1 MSVRGGGRDRFR
13 RDYPS
18 RYEDNKGN
26 GSGRDNRNSNSNNPP
41 SRHLWVGNLS
51 HNIVEEELAHHFLR
65 FGPLENVAFQP
76 GRSYAFLNFIT
87 DEDAID
93 AMRALQGFPLAGNP
107 LRIEFAK
114 ADKSSAVPRDEDYS
128 WDERNSTLRGSP
140 FSQREFRGHHG
151 SPEPHYSD
159 KSKLSGKNPEPS
171 EVLWIGFPAQ
181 LKVDESILRKA
192 FSPFGEL
199 VKITTFPGRSYAF
212 VRFRSLTSACR
223 ARDNLKGKLFGNPR
237 VHICFAKSETGS
249 SNSERRSFNG
259 PRSPNYKSS
268 RRDGSSENFRQ
279 DRGFNADRH
288 HDSPN
293 HFRNWDSD
301 PYDIDKRG
309 SSWAGGT
316 NTYEQRKVGEKGRTL
331 GVSQEIY
338 DQLNSPSR
346 DRHAHVSDFP
356 QRFPQK
362 GAYFEDL
369 RALPDVPYMREA
381 KRQKTGSPP
390 LERELPEYPF
400 SELERQR
407 HVFPRIL
414 PDLPP
419 HEPFDKGFDA
429 GNFAY
434 GQTLD
439 HPPKS
444 PLPHLDR
451 HEGWKSHDSFQMGPG
466 ALQSSYVEKKR
477 VTPEPDSSSLT
488 EWKWE
493 GTIAKGG
500 TPICRARC
508 FPVGKVLDMM
518 LPEFL
523 DCTARTSLDM
533 LSKHYY
539 QAVGVWV
546 VFFVPGS
553 DADMDFYNEF
563 MHYLEEKQRAAVAK
577 LDDKTTLFLVPPS
590 EFSEKVLKVPGKLS
604 ISGVI
609 LRLENPALNHG
620 PEHIQREMAN
630 ENLLSYNENVLH
642 QKSSF
647 SSVRVPTPPSISEL
661 GNSGINNLSFLGNK
675 FAAAPSVSDSA
686 RATASLSESQ
696 DERSRN
702 YPIQQRMSGANW
714 SSQNLQNFSNNRT
727 LPLQPSGGTV
737 EPVAE
742 EHQSIIPTHQHSSGI
757 SGVPFYGDSKL
768 SYPDIR
774 HLDPLSVPVGA
785 LPPEQLAQL
794 AASLLEQQRQSG
806 SSSSASALGDPRQ
819 ANRFST
825 SDTPSRFS
833 MPETASRPSQKY
845 VTENNL
851 VSSDLSSSQL
861 GQILQMQKQQIS
873 NVPQLSQSQ
882 MVQREPQREPQR
894 EANGNQLDSSLQE
907 DPDADPQKRLQA
919 TLQLA
924 AVLLQQIQQGKGS

>member
-1 MSVRGGGRDRFR
+1 MSKKLDRGGGRDRFR

-26 GSGRDNRNSNSNNPP
+26 GVSGRDNRNDNPP

-51 HNIVEEELAHHFLR
+51 HSIVEEELARHFLR
-65 FGPLENVAFQP
+65 FGPLENVAFQS
-76 GRSYAFLNFIT
+76 GRSYAFVNFRR

-93 AMRALQGFPLAGNP
+93 AMRTLQGFPLAGNP

-128 WDERNSTLRGSP
+128 RDERNSTLRGSP

-151 SPEPHYSD
+151 SPEMHYSD
-159 KSKLSGKNPEPS
+159 KSKLSDKNPEPS

-192 FSPFGEL
+192 FSPFGEIM
-199 VKITTFPGRSYAF
+199 KITTFPGRSYAF

-249 SNSERRSFNG
+249 SNSDRRSFNG
-259 PRSPNYKSS
+259 PRSPIYKSS
-268 RRDGSSENFRQ
+268 GRDGSSDNLRQ
-279 DRGFNADRH
+279 DRSFNADRSIG
-288 HDSPN
+288 SPN
-293 HFRNWDSD
+293 QFRNWDSD
-301 PYDIDKRG
+301 PYDHKRG
-309 SSWAGGT
+309 SSWIDGT

-338 DQLNSPSR
+338 ELMNSPSR
-346 DRHAHVSDFP
+346 ERHD
-356 QRFPQK
+356 RFPQK
-362 GAYFEDL
+362 SAFYEDL
-369 RALPDVPYMREA
+369 RAFTDAPYLREA
-381 KRQKTGSPP
+381 KRPKTGSPP

-400 SELERQR
+400 SELEKQK
-407 HVFPRIL
+407 HVLPRL
-414 PDLPP
+414 LSDLPP

-429 GNFAY
+429 GNFTY
-434 GQTLD
+434 GQSLD
-439 HPPKS
+439 RPPNS
-444 PLPHLDR
+444 PLPRLDR
-451 HEGWKSHDSFQMGPG
+451 QEGWKSYDNFG
-466 ALQSSYVEKKR
+466 ARQSTYVEKKR
-477 VTPEPDSSSLT
+477 FTPEPDSSSLT

-500 TPICRARC
+500 TPVCRARC
-508 FPVGKVLDMM
+508 FPVGKVLDIM

-523 DCTARTSLDM
+523 DCTARTGLDM

-553 DADMDFYNEF
+553 DADMEFYNEF

-609 LRLENPALNHG
+609 LRLENPVLNHG
-620 PEHIQREMAN
+620 PGHMQREMTN
-630 ENLLSYNENVLH
+630 ENLLSHNENILH
-642 QKSSF
+642 LKSSF
-647 SSVRVPTPPSISEL
+647 PSERVPTSPSISEL
-661 GNSGINNLSFLGNK
+661 GYSGISNLSFLGNK

-686 RATASLSESQ
+686 HAAASMSESH
-696 DERSRN
+696 DERNRS
-702 YPIQQRMSGANW
+702 YPVQQRTSGPNW
-714 SSQNLQNFSNNRT
+714 SSQNMQNFSNRT
-727 LPLQPSGGTV
+727 LQ
-737 EPVAE
+737 EPVADE
-742 EHQSIIPTHQHSSGI
+742 RQLIIPRTVTDVNSIQHSSGTSVI
-757 SGVPFYGDSKL
+757 PFYGDNKL

-806 SSSSASALGDPRQ
+806 GSSSSTSALGDRDPRQ
-819 ANRFST
+819 INRFNTSDISSRFST
-825 SDTPSRFS
+825 SDTS
-833 MPETASRPSQKY
+833 SRPSQKY
-845 VTENNL
+845 ATENNL
-851 VSSDLSSSQL
+851 VSSDMSTSQL
-861 GQILQMQKQQIS
+861 GQILQMQKQQQIS
-873 NVPQLSQSQ
+873 NAPQMSQ
-882 MVQREPQREPQR
+882 MVQREPQR
-894 EANGNQLDSSLQE
+894 EANGNQLVTDSSLQE
-907 DPDADPQKRLQA
+907 DSDSDPQKRLQA

>member
-1 MSVRGGGRDRFR
+1 MLGRGGGRDRFR

-26 GSGRDNRNSNSNNPP
+26 GVSGRDNRNSNSNSNNPP

-51 HNIVEEELAHHFLR
+51 HDIVEEELAHHFLQ

-76 GRSYAFLNFIT
+76 SRSYAFINFRR

-93 AMRALQGFPLAGNP
+93 AMRALQGFLLAGNP

-114 ADKSSAVPRDEDYS
+114 ADKPLAIPRDEDYS

-140 FSQREFRGHHG
+140 FSQREYRGHRG

-159 KSKLSGKNPEPS
+159 KSKPSDKNPEPS

-192 FSPFGEL
+192 FSPFGEI

-249 SNSERRSFNG
+249 SSSERRSFNG
-259 PRSPNYKSS
+259 PRSPIYKSS
-268 RRDGSSENFRQ
+268 GRDGSSENLRQ
-279 DRGFNADRH
+279 DRSFNGDRNIG
-288 HDSPN
+288 SPN
-293 HFRNWDSD
+293 LFRNWDSD
-301 PYDIDKRG
+301 AYDLNKRG
-309 SSWAGGT
+309 SSWTGGS

-338 DQLNSPSR
+338 EHMNSPSR
-346 DRHAHVSDFP
+346 ERHAHVGDFP

-362 GAYFEDL
+362 GAYFEDMQ
-369 RALPDVPYMREA
+369 ALPDVPYLREA
-381 KRQKTGSPP
+381 KRLKTGSPS

-400 SELERQR
+400 AELERQKR
-407 HVFPRIL
+407 VFPRL
-414 PDLPP
+414 LTDLPQ

-429 GNFAY
+429 GNFTY

-439 HPPKS
+439 HPPNS
-444 PLPHLDR
+444 PLPRLDR
-451 HEGWKSHDSFQMGPG
+451 HEGYKPYDSFQMGPG
-466 ALQSSYVEKKR
+466 ALQSTFVEKKR
-477 VTPEPDSSSLT
+477 FTPEPDSSPIT

-500 TPICRARC
+500 TPVCRARC

-523 DCTARTSLDM
+523 DCTARTGLDM

-553 DADMDFYNEF
+553 DADIEFYNEF

-609 LRLENPALNHG
+609 LRLENPGLNHG
-620 PEHIQREMAN
+620 PGHIQSEMAN
-630 ENLLSYNENVLH
+630 ENLLSYNENILH
-642 QKSSF
+642 PKSSF
-647 SSVRVPTPPSISEL
+647 PSVRIPTSPSISEL
-661 GNSGINNLSFLGNK
+661 GNSGISNLSFLGNK
-675 FAAAPSVSDSA
+675 FAAAPSISDSA
-686 RATASLSESQ
+686 RAAVSMSESH

-702 YPIQQRMSGANW
+702 YPIQQRTSGPNW
-714 SSQNLQNFSNNRT
+714 SSQNLQNFCNRT
-727 LPLQPSGGTV
+727 LQLQPSGGTV
-737 EPVAE
+737 EPIAE
-742 EHQSIIPTHQHSSGI
+742 ERQPIIPRAVSDVNSIQHSSGI
-757 SGVPFYGDSKL
+757 SGIPFYGDSKL

-794 AASLLEQQRQSG
+794 AASILEQQRQSG

-819 ANRFST
+819 INRFST
-825 SDTPSRFS
+825 SDTS
-833 MPETASRPSQKY
+833 SRPPQKY
-845 VTENNL
+845 ATENSL
-851 VSSDLSSSQL
+851 VNSDLSTSQF
-861 GQILQMQKQQIS
+861 GQILQMQKQQQTS
-873 NVPQLSQSQ
+873 NVPQLSQ
-882 MVQREPQREPQR
+882 MVQREQQR
-894 EANGNQLDSSLQE
+894 EANGNQPLTDSSLQE
-907 DPDADPQKRLQA
+907 DTDADPQKRLQA

>member
-1 MSVRGGGRDRFR
+1 MSGRGGGRHRFR
-13 RDYPS
+13 RDYHS
-18 RYEDNKGN
+18 RYEDSKGN
-26 GSGRDNRNSNSNNPP
+26 GVSGRDNRSSNCNNPP

-76 GRSYAFLNFIT
+76 SRSYAFINFRR

-114 ADKSSAVPRDEDYS
+114 ADKPSVIPRDEDYS

-159 KSKLSGKNPEPS
+159 KSKLSDKNPEPS

-181 LKVDESILRKA
+181 LKVEESILRKS
-192 FSPFGEL
+192 FSPFGEI

-237 VHICFAKSETGS
+237 VHICFAKSESGS
-249 SNSERRSFNG
+249 SSTERRSFNA
-259 PRSPNYKSS
+259 PRSPMYKSS
-268 RRDGSSENFRQ
+268 GRDGSSENLRQ
-279 DRGFNADRH
+279 DRSFNEDRIIG
-288 HDSPN
+288 SPIL
-293 HFRNWDSD
+293 FRDRESD
-301 PYDIDKRG
+301 AYDNRRS
-309 SSWAGGT
+309 SSWASGT
-316 NTYEQRKVGEKGRTL
+316 NSYEQRKVGEKGRTQ

-338 DQLNSPSR
+338 EQMNSPSR
-346 DRHAHVSDFP
+346 DRHAHGGDFP

-362 GAYFEDL
+362 GTFFEDL
-369 RALPDVPYMREA
+369 RALPDVPYLREA
-381 KRQKTGSPP
+381 KRLKTGSPP
-390 LERELPEYPF
+390 PERELPEYPF
-400 SELERQR
+400 SELERQK
-407 HVFPRIL
+407 HEFPRLLSNL
-414 PDLPP
+414 PQ
-419 HEPFDKGFDA
+419 HESFDKGFDA
-429 GNFAY
+429 GNFAFS
-434 GQTLD
+434 QTLG
-439 HPPKS
+439 HPLNS
-444 PLPHLDR
+444 PLHRLDR
-451 HEGWKSHDSFQMGPG
+451 QEGWKPYDSLQMGPG
-466 ALQSSYVEKKR
+466 AVHSNFVENKR
-477 VTPEPDSSSLT
+477 FTPEPDGSSLT

-500 TPICRARC
+500 TPVCRARC
-508 FPVGKVLDMM
+508 FPVGKILDIM

-523 DCTARTSLDM
+523 DCTARTGLDM

-553 DADMDFYNEF
+553 DADIEFYNEF

-590 EFSEKVLKVPGKLS
+590 EFSEKVLKVPGRLS

-609 LRLENPALNHG
+609 LRLENPGLNHG
-620 PEHIQREMAN
+620 SGHVQGEMTN
-630 ENLLSYNENVLH
+630 ENLLSYNENILH
-642 QKSSF
+642 PKSSF
-647 SSVRVPTPPSISEL
+647 PSVRIPTSPSISEL
-661 GNSGINNLSFLGNK
+661 GNSGIYNLSFLGNK
-675 FAAAPSVSDSA
+675 FAAAKSVSDS
-686 RATASLSESQ
+686 TH

-702 YPIQQRMSGANW
+702 YPIQQRTSGPNW
-714 SSQNLQNFSNNRT
+714 SSQNPQNLISNRT
-727 LPLQPSGGTV
+727 LPLQPSDDTV
-737 EPVAE
+737 EPINE
-742 EHQSIIPTHQHSSGI
+742 ERQSIRAVLDVNSIQHSSGI
-757 SGVPFYGDSKL
+757 SAISFYGDGKL

-806 SSSSASALGDPRQ
+806 STSSASALGDPRHMNKFS
-819 ANRFST
+819 ASDTLST
-825 SDTPSRFS
+825 S
-833 MPETASRPSQKY
+833 SRPPQKY
-845 VTENNL
+845 ATENNP
-851 VSSDLSSSQL
+851 VNSDLSTSHF
-861 GQILQMQKQQIS
+861 GQILQMQKQQEVS
-873 NVPQLSQSQ
+873 NVPQLSQ
-882 MVQREPQREPQR
+882 MVQREPQR
-894 EANGNQLDSSLQE
+894 EANGNQLLTDSSMQE
-907 DPDADPQKRLQA
+907 DADADPQKRLQA

-924 AVLLQQIQQGKGS
+924 AALLKQIQQGKGS

>member
-1 MSVRGGGRDRFR
+1 MSGRGGRDRFR

-18 RYEDNKGN
+18 RYEDSRGN
-26 GSGRDNRNSNSNNPP
+26 GVSGRDNRSGNSNNNNPP

-51 HNIVEEELAHHFLR
+51 HSIIEDELAHHFLR

-76 GRSYAFLNFIT
+76 GRSYAFINFKR

-114 ADKSSAVPRDEDYS
+114 ADKPSTIPRDEDYS

-140 FSQREFRGHHG
+140 FSQREFRGRHG

-159 KSKLSGKNPEPS
+159 KSKPSDKNPDPS

-192 FSPFGEL
+192 FSPFGEI

-223 ARDNLKGKLFGNPR
+223 AKDNLKGKLFGNPR

-249 SNSERRSFNG
+249 SSNGRSSFNI
-259 PRSPNYKSS
+259 PRSPIYKSS
-268 RRDGSSENFRQ
+268 VRDGSSENLRQ
-279 DRGFNADRH
+279 DRSFNVDRNIS
-288 HDSPN
+288 SPN
-293 HFRNWDSD
+293 HFPNWDSD
-301 PYDIDKRG
+301 AYDLNKRG

-316 NTYEQRKVGEKGRTL
+316 NSYEQRKVGEKGRTL

-338 DQLNSPSR
+338 EDINSPSR
-346 DRHAHVSDFP
+346 ERHAHVGDFP
-356 QRFPQK
+356 HRFPQK
-362 GAYFEDL
+362 GAFFDDL
-369 RALPDVPYMREA
+369 RALPDVPYLREA
-381 KRQKTGSPP
+381 KKLRTASPP
-390 LERELPEYPF
+390 PERELPEYPF
-400 SELERQR
+400 SELERQKR
-407 HVFPRIL
+407 VFPRL
-414 PDLPP
+414 LSDFPQ
-419 HEPFDKGFDA
+419 HEPFDKSFDA
-429 GNFAY
+429 GNFTY

-439 HPPKS
+439 HPPNS
-444 PLPHLDR
+444 PLPRLDR
-451 HEGWKSHDSFQMGPG
+451 HEGWKPYDSFEMGPG
-466 ALQSSYVEKKR
+466 ALQSTFVEKKR
-477 VTPEPDSSSLT
+477 LTPQPDSSSLS

-500 TPICRARC
+500 TPVCRARC

-523 DCTARTSLDM
+523 DCTARTGLDM

-553 DADMDFYNEF
+553 DADIELYNEF

-609 LRLENPALNHG
+609 LRLENPGLNHG
-620 PEHIQREMAN
+620 PVHVQEEMTN
-630 ENLLSYNENVLH
+630 ENLVSYNENILH
-642 QKSSF
+642 SKSSF
-647 SSVRVPTPPSISEL
+647 PSARVPTSPSISEL
-661 GNSGINNLSFLGNK
+661 GSSGTSNLSFIGNK
-675 FAAAPSVSDSA
+675 FAAASDSA
-686 RATASLSESQ
+686 RAMVINMSESH
-696 DERSRN
+696 DERGRD
-702 YPIQQRMSGANW
+702 YPPIQQRMSGPNW
-714 SSQNLQNFSNNRT
+714 SSHNLQNLISSRT
-727 LPLQPSGGTV
+727 LSLQSSSGAV
-737 EPVAE
+737 EPLAE
-742 EHQSIIPTHQHSSGI
+742 ERQPIIPRVVPDVNSIQHSSGI
-757 SGVPFYGDSKL
+757 SGIPFYGNSKS

-785 LPPEQLAQL
+785 LQPEQLAQL
-794 AASLLEQQRQSG
+794 AATLLEQQRQSG
-806 SSSSASALGDPRQ
+806 SSLSASASGDPRQ
-819 ANRFST
+819 INRFNV
-825 SDTPSRFS
+825 SDTS
-833 MPETASRPSQKY
+833 SRPSQKY
-845 VTENNL
+845 ATENNL
-851 VSSDLSSSQL
+851 VNSDLSTSQF
-861 GQILQMQKQQIS
+861 GQVLQLQKQQQMS
-873 NVPQLSQSQ
+873 NVPPLPQ
-882 MVQREPQREPQR
+882 MVQREPQR
-894 EANGNQLDSSLQE
+894 EANGNQQLTDSNLQE
-907 DPDADPQKRLQA
+907 DADADPQKRLQA